1 MKYDMQH
8 ALKYDMIQYINDI
21 VAIEQEQDMFGG
33 IVMFKTCL

>member
-8 ALKYDMIQYINDI
+8 ALKYDMIQYNMILF
-21 VAIEQEQDMFGG
+21 AIEQEQDMFGG